1 MDQGCATCFT
11 SHFYHQGKN
20 ILIKRRW
27 LVEHLSL
34 HVSVW
39 VGSSHLWFQLRY
51 FEPLLVGFS
60 FQGQAVHVIV
70 RTLEFFTLQL
80 VTHTWSI

>member
-1 MDQGCATCFT
+1 M
-11 SHFYHQGKN
+11 
-20 ILIKRRW
+20 IIKQRW
-27 LVEHLSL
+27 IVEHLSL

-39 VGSSHLWFQLRY
+39 VGSSHLWFQLGY